1 MFPLSDSEKSGKIP
15 FVTLALIAINCFVFF
30 NQLTIS
36 SPDLFIHQFAL
47 TPNLVSVQT
56 FYTFITAL
64 FLHGGFFHIAANM
77 WFLWIFGDNVEA
89 KLGKVKFILLYFLA
103 GLAGN
108 VLQYAI
114 HPSSSIPILG
124 ASGAISGIIG
134 AYIILLP
141 LAKIKTIFIFL
152 FSFSVVQVPVV
163 IYIAYW
169 FVLQLFSGIASLP
182 FSFQSG
188 GIAFWAH
195 IGGFMAGVWY
205 IRKFGR
211 NKQKQDFIEGELVD

>member
-15 FVTLALIAINCFVFF
+15 FVTLALIAINCYVFF

-36 SPDLFIHQFAL
+36 DPDLFIRQFAL
-47 TPNLVSVQT
+47 TPSLVSPSTLFT
-56 FYTFITAL
+56 FVTST
-64 FLHGGFFHIAANM
+64 FLHGGFLHIPFNM

-89 KLGKVKFILLYFLA
+89 KLGRIKFFLLYFLA

-114 HPSSSIPILG
+114 HPSSSTPILG
-124 ASGAISGIIG
+124 ASGAISGIMG

-141 LAKIKTIFIFL
+141 TAKIKTVLVFL
-152 FSFSVVQVPVV
+152 FSFSVVQVPAVV
-163 IYIAYW
+163 YTAYW

-182 FSFQSG
+182 FSYQSG

-195 IGGFMAGVWY
+195 IGGFMAGIWY
-205 IRKFGR
+205 IRKFGKR
-211 NKQKQDFIEGELVD
+211 KQKQDFIEGELVE